1 MKKTLYMRIKE
12 KLKKSLREEIVVG
25 ERMNLIEGKHY
36 KLYLI
41 ERSDKREI
49 YKMNLL
55 LRPSYTIT
63 WEDVERATKRAI
75 NTILPENM
83 SCRTVLNLFAGVDTM
98 DIYLYL

>member
-1 MKKTLYMRIKE
+1 MKKTLYTKIKE
-12 KLKKSLREEIVVG
+12 YLKKTLRKEIVVG

-41 ERSDKREI
+41 ERTDRREI

-55 LRPSYTIT
+55 LRPSLSIT

-75 NTILPENM
+75 NSVLPENM
-83 SCRTVLNLFAGVDTM
+83 KCRTVLNLFAGVDVM
-98 DIYLYL
+98 EIYIYK